1 MTPFVRCLPPAARAA
16 LRRLPTLALHTL
28 LGLALAGLPAAARG
42 QAPAIPGMQPTGP
55 RIMSGGMS
63 IQVDDPTFVVPADHT
78 FRAVFEIAQG
88 DGEGAQ
94 ANPQV
99 TTVARFLNLHARHGV
114 PDERVHAAAVVHGGG
129 WTALLSDEAYAARFD
144 GKANPTRD
152 LVQELMANGV
162 QIVLCGQTAG
172 ARGVRREE
180 LLPGVQVSLSAMTAL
195 NLFLTRG
202 YHLNPW

>member
-1 MTPFVRCLPPAARAA
+1 MMPSPQSHPLSPIAT
-16 LRRLPTLALHTL
+16 RRRRPTGSLCAL
-28 LGLALAGLPAAARG
+28 LGLALVGLPVSVQAQAA
-42 QAPAIPGMQPTGP
+42 AIPGMQASGP

-78 FRAVFEIAQG
+78 FRAVFEIADG
-88 DGEGAQ
+88 DNDGAA
-94 ANPQV
+94 ANPQI

-114 PDERVHAAAVVHGGG
+114 PDDRVHAAAVVHGGG

-144 GKANPTRD
+144 GKSNPTRD
-152 LVQELMANGV
+152 LLQELMDNGV

-202 YHLNPW
+202 YQLNPW

>member
-1 MTPFVRCLPPAARAA
+1 V
-16 LRRLPTLALHTL
+16 
-28 LGLALAGLPAAARG
+28 GLALVVLPAIA
-42 QAPAIPGMQPTGP
+42 QAQAIPGMQPAGP

-88 DGEGAQ
+88 DNDGAD
-94 ANPQV
+94 ANPQL

-114 PDERVHAAAVVHGGG
+114 PDDQVLAAAVVHGGG
-129 WTALLSDEAYAARFD
+129 WTALLSDEAYGARFD
-144 GKANPTRD
+144 GKTNPTRD

-162 QIVLCGQTAG
+162 QVVLCGQTAG

-180 LLPGVQVSLSAMTAL
+180 LLPGVQVALSAMTAL